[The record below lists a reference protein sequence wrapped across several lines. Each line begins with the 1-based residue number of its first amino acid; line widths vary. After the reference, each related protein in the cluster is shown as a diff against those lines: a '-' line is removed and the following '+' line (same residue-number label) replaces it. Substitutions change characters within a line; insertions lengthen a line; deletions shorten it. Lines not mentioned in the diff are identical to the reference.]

1 MVLTLWRQPAV
12 RVLLLAIAA
21 VLCLLGFMTINVQTD
36 WAFILQHRGS
46 RLLALLLAASAIG
59 LSTVLF
65 QTITHS
71 RLLTPAL
78 MGFDVLFVLV
88 NTLVLLIFGGAEL
101 AGWPNSLRV
110 GLQDRKSVCRERVE
124 VSEVGG

>member
-46 RLLALLLAASAIG
+46 RLLA
-59 LSTVLF
+59 
-65 QTITHS
+65 
-71 RLLTPAL
+71 
-78 MGFDVLFVLV
+78 
-88 NTLVLLIFGGAEL
+88 
-101 AGWPNSLRV
+101 
-110 GLQDRKSVCRERVE
+110 
-124 VSEVGG
+124 

>member
-88 NTLVLLIFGGAEL
+88 NTLVLRSEEHTSEL
-101 AGWPNSLRV
+101 QSRPHL
-110 GLQDRKSVCRERVE
+110 VC
-124 VSEVGG
+124 